1 MESLSTGLEID
12 PYYLTCD
19 VVWPISAQER
29 PGLAKAI
36 GTSEQD
42 KQLSRKEDG
51 IDAYIYELPAG
62 DNGDDRTKAF
72 AR

>member
-1 MESLSTGLEID
+1 M
-12 PYYLTCD
+12 
-19 VVWPISAQER
+19 VWPLSAQQR
-29 PGLAKAI
+29 TGLAKAT

-42 KQLSRKEDG
+42 EQMSRREDG
-51 IDAYIYELPAG
+51 IDAYVYELPAG